1 MHDLHSPT
9 SEFIEGFYTRANR
22 YMSIT
27 YSLLSKGFLDHED
40 AIAKIRF
47 EIYALHHQIHDLVPP
62 LERKLARFE
71 RQIDLSHQV
80 SDMSFFVS
88 EGLS

>member
-1 MHDLHSPT
+1 MHDLHIPT
-9 SEFIEGFYTRANR
+9 SEFIEGFYARANR

-27 YSLLSKGFLDHED
+27 YSLLSKGLLDHED

-47 EIYALHHQIHDLVPP
+47 EIYALHHQIHDLVLP

-71 RQIDLSHQV
+71 RQIELSRQV
-80 SDMSFFVS
+80 SGASYS
-88 EGLS
+88 